1 MASEHSSK
9 LWFCR
14 LSLNF
19 AQVLEQLLLSWRAE
33 PDAFNKGKLP
43 ESCCSRAQDLI
54 SRPVVFRLQYWYS
67 ATPFD
72 CSRCLSSG

>member
-54 SRPVVFRLQYWYS
+54 PRPVVF
-67 ATPFD
+67 A
-72 CSRCLSSG
+72 SSIGIQQLRSTAQDA